1 MLPHHRNPP
10 QPAASVSRL
19 EKIADL
25 TLQPWVLLTVVHLS
39 ILALRLPLLERL
51 PGWFFRLRPKSI
63 GPWYLVLAL
72 AAVPAVGWLIGK
84 TLRARPIV
92 AVWLLILLGF
102 GFQHGFAWSEGRG
115 FDGIR
120 KSMVTTGHA
129 EFATIAVQQS
139 SIWDVLVDYEG
150 KLQREELGRYS
161 HSKPPGTLLFY
172 MVTERLARGLA
183 QNDTP
188 EARLEAT
195 RDLAAA
201 VWPLLAYLPLLP
213 LFVTLRRFVD
223 EDTALVA
230 CLLYVVVPSVTL
242 MTLHTDQCLFPL
254 LYMLTMWA
262 AVKAQTTHGW
272 GWALATGAS
281 LYLSAFFTFALLLA
295 IPMAVALAIAVELE
309 ARALHSQPPGRALAK
324 TGLAAGAGFAT
335 LAAAFLIAFK
345 YDLIT
350 RLRGATDFHAAWRNW
365 QGGWF
370 ETVYFGWLDSL
381 EFAVWLGVPL
391 TVLALAAGRHAILQ
405 AIRGDY
411 RKLVLPAVVLVV
423 SFLYLAFFGK
433 TKAESARLWL
443 FLVPMCCGLAA
454 SEIGERYRAR
464 RTTVTAVVLA
474 LQWLTVCLTK
484 TGQDFW

>member
-1 MLPHHRNPP
+1 MLPNHQESP

-19 EKIADL
+19 EKIVDL
-25 TLQPWVLLTVVHLS
+25 VLQPWMLLTAVHLS

-72 AAVPAVGWLIGK
+72 AAVPAVGWLMG
-84 TLRARPIV
+84 RAFRTRRIV

-102 GFQHGFAWSEGRG
+102 GLQHGFAWSEGRQ

-120 KSMVTTGHA
+120 KSIVTTGHA
-129 EFATIAVQQS
+129 EFAAIAAQQPKM
-139 SIWDVLVDYEG
+139 WDVLVEYEG
-150 KLQREELGRYS
+150 KLEREELGRYS

-183 QNDTP
+183 RDDTP

-195 RDLAAA
+195 RNLAAF

-213 LFVTLRRFVD
+213 LFVTLRRFVG
-223 EDTALVA
+223 EDTSFVA
-230 CLLYVVVPSVTL
+230 CLLYLVIPSVTL
-242 MTLHTDQCLFPL
+242 MTLHTDQFLFPL
-254 LYMLTMWA
+254 LYMLTTWIAVEAQRRHSWA
-262 AVKAQTTHGW
+262 
-272 GWALATGAS
+272 WAFATGAS

-295 IPMAVALAIAVELE
+295 IPMAAAFAVAAELE
-309 ARALHSQPPGRALAK
+309 TRGRHLQAPGRALAK
-324 TGLAAGAGFAT
+324 TGLAAAAGFGT
-335 LAAAFLIAFK
+335 LAGVFGIVFQ

-370 ETVYFGWLDSL
+370 ETIYFGWLDSL

-391 TVLALAAGRHAILQ
+391 TVLALAAGRRAILQ

-411 RKLVLPAVVLVV
+411 RKLVLPAMVLGL
-423 SFLYLAFFGK
+423 SFLYLAFFGR

-443 FLVPMCCGLAA
+443 FLVPMCSALAA
-454 SEIGERYRAR
+454 TELAARYPEG
-464 RTTVTAVVLA
+464 RTTATAAVLA